1 METPRLADL
10 SISEVQRAGT
20 SVRTSSPTSW
30 GQLGITLRVTQ
41 LLDLTCV
48 MSVHVTFRNGMIM
61 QQPFPTKFQYDIRK
75 MTKLHS
81 SLLSVCIRL
90 NSCLCQ
96 ELIFRMRMNCFIGK
110 EKDGASLARFLL
122 CGSCL
127 TLFCSGIVYFE
138 PHIKLKQMV
147 K

>member
-1 METPRLADL
+1 MNEHEGLVETPRLADL

-96 ELIFRMRMNCFIGK
+96 ELIFRMRMNCFHWEREGW
-110 EKDGASLARFLL
+110 GFSGSLPSLRILSYFILL
-122 CGSCL
+122 WYCL
-127 TLFCSGIVYFE
+127 F
-138 PHIKLKQMV
+138 
-147 K
+147 